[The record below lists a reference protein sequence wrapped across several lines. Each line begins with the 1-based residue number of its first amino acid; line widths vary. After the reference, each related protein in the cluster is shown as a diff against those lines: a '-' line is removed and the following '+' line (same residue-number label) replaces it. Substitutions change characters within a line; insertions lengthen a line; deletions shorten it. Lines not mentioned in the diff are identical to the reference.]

1 MVIKTN
7 YANKIYIKHQKQKIK
22 VKQYSLQNKCVSKTY

>member
-22 VKQYSLQNKCVSKTY
+22 VKYYSLQTECVSKKY